1 MGDVFEESLF
11 NKQPRQ
17 FNEIDVRARAF
28 AANYC
33 GNTIIRDSIFQV
45 VTNYAR
51 KRELSVEILRYPCKD
66 EELWAFTFVKK
77 GTLFLR
83 SEEHTSELQ
92 SRIELVCRLLREN
105 KDRLKCPSPG
115 DLAGAA

>member
-17 FNEIDVRARAF
+17 FNEIDVQARAF

-33 GNTIIRDSIFQV
+33 GNTIIRDSIFQII
-45 VTNYAR
+45 TNYAR
-51 KRELSVEILRYPCKD
+51 KRELSVEILRYPFKD

-77 GTLFLR
+77 RDVISLR
-83 SEEHTSELQ
+83 KL
-92 SRIELVCRLLREN
+92 
-105 KDRLKCPSPG
+105 
-115 DLAGAA
+115 